1 MLKTRLKTAAVLIVI
16 VIALLCVSHIPYV
29 MNAFIALLS
38 SFAVYELYKATDNLK
53 KYVPFVI
60 SLLIAVVFP
69 FIAIPYYVPFITVL
83 LVVAITVFLLMMK
96 YYGKYDLNATYKA
109 FLLSL
114 LPPIF
119 YSSFISLRLLEN
131 GIYFILLF
139 AIVCAVTDSGAY
151 FVGRAIGKKK
161 LAPLVS
167 PKKTIEGSIGGSLSA
182 VIILLLLGLVVDLT
196 TNLSVNYI
204 ALGVYA
210 LIASVIDQIGDLS
223 MSVIKRTV
231 GIKDYSNLMPGH
243 GGVLDRFDSY
253 MFVAP
258 FTLIFYTFINH
269 IIY

>member
-16 VIALLCVSHIPYV
+16 VVALLCISHIPYV
-29 MNAFIALLS
+29 MNSFVALLS
-38 SFAVYELYKATDNLK
+38 AMAVYELYKATDNLK
-53 KYVPFVI
+53 KYVPFVVSI
-60 SLLIAVVFP
+60 IIAAAVP
-69 FIAIPYYVPFITVL
+69 FITIPYYVQVIAVL
-83 LVVAITVFLLMMK
+83 LVAAIIVFLLMMK
-96 YYGKYDLNATYKA
+96 YFGKYNLKATYKA

-114 LPPIF
+114 LPPFF
-119 YSSFISLRLLEN
+119 YSSFISLRILEN

-151 FVGRAIGKKK
+151 FVGRAMGKRK
-161 LAPLVS
+161 LAPSVS
-167 PKKTIEGSIGGSLSA
+167 PKKTVEGSVGGSLSA
-182 VIILLLLGLVVDLT
+182 VVIMLLLGLVVDLST
-196 TNLSVNYI
+196 KLSINYI
-204 ALGVYA
+204 ALGAYA

-258 FTLIFYTFINH
+258 FTLVFYTFIDH
-269 IIY
+269 III

>member
-139 AIVCAVTDSGAY
+139 AIVCAY